1 MLLILSDSTHTR
13 MASDWERPSN
23 RNLLGQRTVLFSI
36 EGHTFCFKLSLRFE
50 PVLDIVTLCPS
61 SSKEQFVCSSRNVIF
76 SSYTVSL
83 RSYCRRV
90 FCNNELDGFCFSL
103 CL

>member
-1 MLLILSDSTHTR
+1 VSALRQLTED
-13 MASDWERPSN
+13 
-23 RNLLGQRTVLFSI
+23 V
-36 EGHTFCFKLSLRFE
+36 TFCFKLSFRFE
-50 PVLDIVTLCPS
+50 PVLYVVTLCPP

-76 SSYTVSL
+76 SYYTVIL

-90 FCNNELDGFCFSL
+90 FCNDELDGFCFSL